1 MANSNDVLRAIESL
15 TEKLYGK
22 DGFEGDIPEIKKHL
36 NDANKSMLKNTIRS
50 IKNETSIKWIIR
62 ILVAAGV
69 IGGGATGLIQ
79 WLS

>member
-1 MANSNDVLRAIESL
+1 MANSNDVLRAIASL

-36 NDANKSMLKNTIRS
+36 NEANKTMLKNTIRG
-50 IKNETSIKWIIR
+50 IKNETSVKWIIR

-69 IGGGATGLIQ
+69 IGGGATGLVQ
-79 WLS
+79 WLG